1 MNTFRKD
8 LGLGIST
15 WFKAW
20 KFVFDH
26 NLLHYFLYPIAA
38 SILMGMGAVVLIKKG
53 VDSVETWVSP
63 HLEYTPL
70 GDGGFW
76 SKILEF
82 LSDIRGYAIALALWI
97 VFLYIYRKAQKYLLL
112 AIMSPM
118 MALLSERTDEIL
130 TGQVYPFDG
139 QQFVRDVLRGVLL
152 AFRNF
157 FLETMIGIVIWIVS
171 IVLTYFTGGI
181 GVVLLPVTLVAS
193 FIVSAYFYGFATM
206 DYTNERKRR
215 SIGESIKY
223 IRARRGIALGNGGVF
238 YGIMLLPII
247 GPTIAMVTC
256 TVAATLAMH
265 ETDKENR

>member
-38 SILMGMGAVVLIKKG
+38 SILMGMGAIALIKQG
-53 VDSVETWVSP
+53 VDYAQSLITP

-76 SKILEF
+76 SKILQF
-82 LSDIRGYAIALALWI
+82 LSDIRGYAIAAALWI
-97 VFLYIYRKAQKYLLL
+97 IFLYIYKKAHKYLLL

-130 TGQVYPFDG
+130 TGKTYPFDG
-139 QQFVRDVLRGVLL
+139 QQFVRDVMRGIAL

-157 FLETMIGIVIWIVS
+157 FLETLIGIGLWVVS
-171 IVLTYFTGGI
+171 LILTYFTGGI
-181 GVVLLPVTLVAS
+181 GAVLLPVTAIAGFL
-193 FIVSAYFYGFATM
+193 VSAYFYGFTTM

-238 YGIMLLPII
+238 YVVMMLPII
-247 GPTIAMVTC
+247 GTTIAMVTC
-256 TVAATLAMH
+256 TIAATLAMH